1 MTSRLCRE
9 ERCAIVLRYDQGR
22 QDGAHID
29 QWEDPKYEIYH
40 MQDRFGFIHDQRLPE
55 TEGRSAREQKVL
67 EKEMSRVEKWLVM
80 IKEKDKWFNTKKL
93 SERVWK
99 VT

>member
-40 MQDRFGFIHDQRLPE
+40 MQDRSVPVTPGLYFIFSMPGTASSTTSGCR
-55 TEGRSAREQKVL
+55 TWREGPPGSRRSWR
-67 EKEMSRVEKWLVM
+67 R
-80 IKEKDKWFNTKKL
+80 
-93 SERVWK
+93 R
-99 VT
+99 